1 MVKICAL
8 CTRSGLVAWKD
19 ASLLSS
25 SDPILAELRTARP
38 IHYPVLD
45 DDQFA
50 LPVFVTAPNL
60 ELCYA
65 FECCIECQP
74 IQACGRKK
82 EQGRLLH
89 LAIKCHEGIVLIY
102 CYRNNHQ
109 RKPTHEAYK
118 LLLCPLW

>member
-19 ASLLSS
+19 ASLLSL
-25 SDPILAELRTARP
+25 SDAILAELRTVPP

-50 LPVFVTAPNL
+50 LPVFVTPPNL

-65 FECCIECQP
+65 FECCIGCQP
-74 IQACGRKK
+74 IRTWAERENKDISFI
-82 EQGRLLH
+82 LL
-89 LAIKCHEGIVLIY
+89 
-102 CYRNNHQ
+102 
-109 RKPTHEAYK
+109 
-118 LLLCPLW
+118 